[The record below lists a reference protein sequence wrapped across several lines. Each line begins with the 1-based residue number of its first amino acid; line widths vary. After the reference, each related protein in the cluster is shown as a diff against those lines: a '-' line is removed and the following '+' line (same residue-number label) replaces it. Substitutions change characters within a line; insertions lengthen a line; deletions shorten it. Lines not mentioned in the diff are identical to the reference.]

1 MAEEGARGIA
11 REIEIN
17 GDDASLP
24 EISARS
30 QDCRRRCRRRRRRQ
44 RRRQRGYKYQPL
56 WPLLGSFFLV
66 AIPLFSPSLSRAGK
80 IDRGRE
86 RELFSSRSRLPIL
99 FRLTRCSSS
108 SFPVFVT
115 PASLLGRSLARMY
128 EHLSSAALGFP
139 LFSSLVSLSLSLLRP
154 PYLRMAHARMPL
166 LYNMYLK

>member
-56 WPLLGSFFLV
+56 WPLLGSFFLL

-86 RELFSSRSRLPIL
+86 RENCSLPDLVFPSYSVLLDVPLRHFPSLLLRLLSWVVLLLVCMSIFPPQHWIFLSSR
-99 FRLTRCSSS
+99 
-108 SFPVFVT
+108 
-115 PASLLGRSLARMY
+115 
-128 EHLSSAALGFP
+128 LSSLC
-139 LFSSLVSLSLSLLRP
+139 LFLFFVLLISVWLMLVC
-154 PYLRMAHARMPL
+154 
-166 LYNMYLK
+166 LYSTICI